1 VSRPAAFVDRDGTIN
16 VQPPEHEYLSGVG
29 DLKVLPGA
37 LDGMRAL
44 ADCGFALVIASNQR
58 GVGRGLISM
67 EDVNAIDAEIRRLLA
82 DSGAE
87 LAGSYYCPH
96 LNDDDC
102 YCRKPKPG
110 LLLRAAEELDLD
122 LGASWMVGDS
132 GTDIAAGGA
141 AGCRTAYLGDD
152 PPAEATISAG
162 SLAEAADLIC
172 AQKDERQLS
181 G

>member
-1 VSRPAAFVDRDGTIN
+1 VSRPAAFIDRDGTIN
-16 VQPPEHEYLSGVG
+16 VQPPEHEYLSGV
-29 DLKVLPGA
+29 DELEVLPGA
-37 LDGMRAL
+37 LEGMRAL

-67 EDVNAIDAEIRRLLA
+67 DDVDAIDAEIRRLLA
-82 DSGAE
+82 ASGAE

-96 LNDDDC
+96 LNDDGCD
-102 YCRKPKPG
+102 CRKPKPG

-122 LGASWMVGDS
+122 LAASWMVGDS
-132 GTDIAAGGA
+132 ATDIAAGVA

-152 PPAEATISAG
+152 PPGEATISAA

-172 AQKDERQLS
+172 SARLAT
-181 G
+181 